1 MYYVCN
7 LNIYYKYLPPPKKKY
22 IYIYASVLLLLSR
35 CHVFLLATLW
45 TAAHLASLSH
55 CLPEFAQ
62 MHIHWVGDAIQ
73 PSHSLLSPSVPA
85 LSISQHQGLFQWVSS
100 LHQVGKILELSFST
114 CLPINAQ
121 GWFSLGLT
129 GFISLLPK
137 GLSRVFSS
145 TTVYRHQFFGFQT
158 SLWSNSHIYTWLLGK
173 SKALTRQTFVGK
185 VISLLF

>member
-1 MYYVCN
+1 MIG
-7 LNIYYKYLPPPKKKY
+7 LNITCCCCCCLIVKSCTNLCNPKNCSTPGFSVHYY
-22 IYIYASVLLLLSR
+22 LLEFPQTYVQWVSDAIKSAHHLLS
-35 CHVFLLATLW
+35 
-45 TAAHLASLSH
+45 
-55 CLPEFAQ
+55 
-62 MHIHWVGDAIQ
+62 
-73 PSHSLLSPSVPA
+73 LSPHA

-158 SLWSNSHIYTWLLGK
+158 SLWSNSHIHTWYWK
-173 SKALTRQTFVGK
+173 KIVLTVQTFVSK
-185 VISLLF
+185 VMSLLLILCLGWS